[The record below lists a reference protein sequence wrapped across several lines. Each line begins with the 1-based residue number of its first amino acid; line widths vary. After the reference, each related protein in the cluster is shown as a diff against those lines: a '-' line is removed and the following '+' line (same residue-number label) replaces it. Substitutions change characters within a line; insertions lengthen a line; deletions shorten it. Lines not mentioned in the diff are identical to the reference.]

1 MKNIITSLTLT
12 GLVLFFCGCG
22 KEHKAP
28 PTQKLE
34 LTVRF
39 FRSIAKKNSVAAVQQ
54 GRKLYALDP
63 KQDYI
68 LRLISIQESNESVF
82 NAQTLIRQGRIQE
95 ALPIIASA
103 AKQYPENRMLV
114 SAYPKLVQLRNAE
127 KLLIAMKN
135 AKNASAMR
143 GARIAARAGL
153 SRNLTPQLRKYLQ
166 EYEKMEQRITDKERQ
181 HTLDAN
187 VNAKQDIK
195 KAQQAAVERVANE
208 RFYQQQTAEK
218 HAEGEDVR
226 REAGAVPFENT
237 EQKVK

>member
-1 MKNIITSLTLT
+1 
-12 GLVLFFCGCG
+12 
-22 KEHKAP
+22 
-28 PTQKLE
+28 
-34 LTVRF
+34 
-39 FRSIAKKNSVAAVQQ
+39 
-54 GRKLYALDP
+54 
-63 KQDYI
+63 
-68 LRLISIQESNESVF
+68 
-82 NAQTLIRQGRIQE
+82 
-95 ALPIIASA
+95 
-103 AKQYPENRMLV
+103 MLV

-195 KAQQAAVERVANE
+195 KAQQAAVERFHLHG
-208 RFYQQQTAEK
+208 R
-218 HAEGEDVR
+218 HHGESQC
-226 REAGAVPFENT
+226 EPF
-237 EQKVK
+237 